1 MNPLL
6 ARAELA
12 VKGKNSVVLPAVQR
26 AKKQCSRDHL
36 MHYCGHAQVSIVS
49 CHEIGCQPDQHSMCG
64 AFDFGGLLTNYS
76 RQSVAKLQGFL
87 ACKRF

>member
-1 MNPLL
+1 MNLLL

-26 AKKQCSRDHL
+26 AKKQCPGTFDALLWPCPSL
-36 MHYCGHAQVSIVS
+36 IVS
-49 CHEIGCQPDQHSMCG
+49 CHEIGWQPDQHSMCG